1 MTMYYTADARMP
13 NGAVLKRN
21 IDFGKWLRID
31 LYQSRWGEAIVRN
44 VNWICWN
51 DFAVEASGYPDSFIW
66 LGGDNEVIFRN
77 DPRYMDVLAQ
87 SGLQRPRGSCNGY
100 YRAYLG
106 PEYSSTGTTPSSH
119 EAMIVF
125 QRTFALGSVPSAS
138 FGRSEPET

>member
-31 LYQSRWGEAIVRN
+31 LYRSRWGEAIVRN

-106 PEYSSTGTTPSSH
+106 PELLVDGHYPIKPRGDD
-119 EAMIVF
+119 
-125 QRTFALGSVPSAS
+125 S
-138 FGRSEPET
+138 FPENVRPWVRSLRHQFL